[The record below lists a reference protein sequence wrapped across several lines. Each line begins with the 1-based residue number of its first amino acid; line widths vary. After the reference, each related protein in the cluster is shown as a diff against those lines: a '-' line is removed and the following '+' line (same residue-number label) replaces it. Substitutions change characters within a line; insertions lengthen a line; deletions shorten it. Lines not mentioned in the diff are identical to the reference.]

1 MLEKEV
7 FSCMLELF
15 LAMLLIF
22 VTFLVIFI
30 AGCAISIWLLILEWV
45 AKLGKRF
52 ADMVE
57 SHKANKGQ

>member
-1 MLEKEV
+1 
-7 FSCMLELF
+7 MLELF

-52 ADMVE
+52 ADAME